1 MSEAFQ
7 NPFRPNT
14 EIYSVLSCSMS
25 AIGLLFVPIS
35 LAVKLPC
42 MGLLAAVA
50 AYRLFGASNN
60 QAFKQNLRRLPFYT
74 LKAEEIPYSKLALFL
89 GIGFKW
95 DQRHTQRLF
104 LARLPENQKYLT
116 PSYLYQYL
124 RKLEIKSN
132 GEAPL
137 ARFAKRYHI
146 CPPLPPVGGFPEI
159 HGIEPN
165 EDEVWSDIGER
176 VGHMLV

>member
-124 RKLEIKSN
+124 RKLEIK
-132 GEAPL
+132 
-137 ARFAKRYHI
+137 K
-146 CPPLPPVGGFPEI
+146 PP
-159 HGIEPN
+159 
-165 EDEVWSDIGER
+165 S
-176 VGHMLV
+176 